1 MIGTTYPSHDLGAS
15 TSISDIFAPD
25 TIMPSQY
32 QDMRQGSRE
41 QAGERRLM
49 LAVLEDAIR
58 VITTT
63 NAGRRKLQVYFE
75 ALDWVKADEPKLA
88 FSFVTICDF
97 LGIEHTS
104 LRRRLIDHATAIKL
118 LKRPPV
124 AAARTVMTMTEVA

>member
-75 ALDWVKADEPKLA
+75 TLDWLKADEPKQP

-97 LGIEHTS
+97 LEIEHTS